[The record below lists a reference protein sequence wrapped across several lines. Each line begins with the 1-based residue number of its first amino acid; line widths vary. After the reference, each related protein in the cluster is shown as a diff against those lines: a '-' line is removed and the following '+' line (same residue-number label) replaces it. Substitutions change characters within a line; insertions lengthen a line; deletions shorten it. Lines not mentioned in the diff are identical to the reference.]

1 MGVSVRPGHGFE
13 AKASLIAEALD
24 GLYADHGLIPVF
36 IPIEARLDVG
46 AASQVAA
53 CLRHA
58 PYAILSESRQG
69 EQVSALF
76 AQMDMVLSMRL
87 HALIFSAV
95 HGVPLVGIVYD
106 PKVSAFLDS
115 VGQDLYAPLAELTTE
130 SLRAQLEQAAAR
142 RDQRP
147 LLEQKARSL
156 LELEKNNLSAARGLL
171 KG

>member
-1 MGVSVRPGHGFE
+1 M
-13 AKASLIAEALD
+13 
-24 GLYADHGLIPVF
+24 
-36 IPIEARLDVG
+36 
-46 AASQVAA
+46 
-53 CLRHA
+53 
-58 PYAILSESRQG
+58 
-69 EQVSALF
+69 
-76 AQMDMVLSMRL
+76 
-87 HALIFSAV
+87 
-95 HGVPLVGIVYD
+95 YD

-171 KG
+171 KS